1 MDGGSEG
8 VPEGLYIL
16 ERLAS
21 NALHSYMK
29 SFRTSFISP
38 NHVAIHPWAKNF
50 LSSPI
55 SSPTMVFHSCQLSAL

>member
-1 MDGGSEG
+1 MAKEGFTQWMGGSEG
-8 VPEGLYIL
+8 VLEGLYIL

-38 NHVAIHPWAKNF
+38 NHVASILGLKHF
-50 LSSPI
+50 
-55 SSPTMVFHSCQLSAL
+55 CQAQ

>member
-29 SFRTSFISP
+29 SFRTS
-38 NHVAIHPWAKNF
+38 
-50 LSSPI
+50 SSPRI
-55 SSPTMVFHSCQLSAL
+55 MLHPSLVQNIFIKSNK